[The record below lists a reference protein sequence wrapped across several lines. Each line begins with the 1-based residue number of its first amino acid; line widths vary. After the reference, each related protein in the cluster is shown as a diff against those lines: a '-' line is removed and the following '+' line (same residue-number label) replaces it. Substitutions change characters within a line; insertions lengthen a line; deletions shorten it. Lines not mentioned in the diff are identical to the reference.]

1 MKKFAKF
8 LVLAMVLVLSFSAIL
23 LAACDPDDPEEEF
36 VLPELENV
44 QKTEIDDE
52 AMLAEMSALI
62 DLGMQFNSSY
72 IDTELY
78 YPRDRALA
86 EKILRGVIKTAE
98 SAGITQQ
105 QLSTIVGHAENI
117 MGDIL
122 RIMRDGAEYLS
133 TEGTIRAF
141 LTDQKLVSDGLAALQ
156 YFASTLKAEHIFNLI
171 ADGFG
176 EVFGIFEETGDGT
189 VYVFGAE
196 YTYEELAAE
205 GVDMSVFA
213 DSEAEYEWDFLMKWF
228 EFALGEGDRNKESA
242 YALNVILHSMLSVD
256 IDAEELCESM
266 GFWCDFVVEAI
277 DNGDIMD
284 VIMNNSNFTVRRLV
298 PHINNVA
305 KIIGKALD
313 SVEHPEE
320 FYAAFTK
327 LFAQTN
333 GMEQAFIQ
341 HVVNVDQL
349 VETYPD
355 LIALVREIVRF
366 LEDLDTAVAGE
377 ILIDAQDLIAVI
389 NDGSLDPQTQTARIG
404 SGIARL
410 AGYLVPYI
418 ENLSQEQ
425 LDNIAALLGE
435 MGMDYV
441 SENLSALIAWAAAPD
456 SLNEQQAFETSNQVA
471 NDLVKMVDG
480 FDVRIRLHN
489 IIIDDIASQLNDV
502 VTRPYILVVPVG
514 CDLGAYV
521 EEYLYGYVDGYYWGI
536 DSIQASADTSKEGY
550 FDLNVNV
557 GVEWLNGEGRSQSNF
572 SFVFKGYALGS
583 GNAQNFKLYDEQ
595 LKQITVERGATA
607 SEVMSQIEEYYSS
620 HYDFFNEEDCML
632 VRASCSVQSIT
643 GLSTRTL
650 GVHFATMH
658 VDAGVFGVIDMPFA
672 YYVEADDPADNVISG
687 VNFSV
692 KEYQVQGEPLSFS
705 ASPNFGNSY
714 VQIDGEYVEART
726 EISGYNSNRTGMQSV
741 TLSYESGG
749 RVWSETFDVYV
760 LSRADLG
767 KLIKLEVDVESRIG
781 IGALEDDALRG
792 YALFAVDYYATS
804 GWWNYVGFGE
814 LKATLRDAGYELFTE
829 GFDPDSAGE
838 MRFDVV
844 LEENGRELMR
854 QTMVT
859 TVYDVRIGQVEIKED
874 AVTLDRL
881 FSIIGGDFS
890 LGSDLYPDAD
900 ISGTIDNDYS
910 DVFNLMRN
918 IASGEV
924 SINGTHYTFGPNNN
938 DYYSWYDHTQIH
950 FGLDE
955 PITVTDISELPQ
967 SVIAQYGED
976 HLLGAIE
983 RGNVYIADIKY
994 TVLIYGVRAYEGEIE
1009 VFIVG

>member
-141 LTDQKLVSDGLAALQ
+141 LTDQKLVSDGLAAVQ

-242 YALNVILHSMLSVD
+242 YALNVILHSMLSVN

-333 GMEQAFIQ
+333 DMEQAFIQ
-341 HVVNVDQL
+341 YVVNVDL
-349 VETYPD
+349 LAETYPD

-471 NDLVKMVDG
+471 NDCVKMVDG
-480 FDVRIRLHN
+480 IDVRLSLHD
-489 IIIDDIASQLNDV
+489 IIIDDIASQLNDGISSD
-502 VTRPYILVVPVG
+502 ILVVPVG

-521 EEYLYGYVDGYYWGI
+521 EQYLYGYVAYGWGI

-557 GVEWLNGEGRSQSNF
+557 GVEWLNGDGHSQSNF

-687 VNFSV
+687 VDFSV
-692 KEYQVQGEPLSFS
+692 NEYQVQGEPLSFS
-705 ASPNFGNSY
+705 ASPNFGNWGT
-714 VQIDGEYVEART
+714 DGSVDEEYVEART

-767 KLIKLEVDVESRIG
+767 KLIKLQVDVESSIG

-792 YALFAVDYYATS
+792 YARFAEDYAAS
-804 GWWNYVGFGE
+804 NSWDYVGFGE
-814 LKATLRDAGYELFTE
+814 LKATLRAAGYELFTE
-829 GFDPDSAGE
+829 GFAPDSVGE

-859 TVYDVRIGQVEIKED
+859 TVYDIRVGQVEIKED
-874 AVTLDRL
+874 LAVDIYTFYD
-881 FSIIGGDFS
+881 IINMGW
-890 LGSDLYPDAD
+890 GSDLYPDMNFG
-900 ISGTIDNDYS
+900 GTIYGYTS
-910 DVFNLMRN
+910 AFTLICN
-918 IASGEV
+918 IASAEV
-924 SINGTHYTFGPNNN
+924 SINGTNYTFGPNNN
-938 DYYSWYDHTQIH
+938 DYYSWYYETQID
-950 FGLDE
+950 FGLDM
-955 PITVTDISELPQ
+955 PISVTDISELPQ

-976 HLLGAIE
+976 YLLGAIE
-983 RGNVYIADIKY
+983 SGNVYIADIKY
-994 TVLIYGVRAYEGEIE
+994 TMVIYGVRAYEGEIE

>member
-23 LAACDPDDPEEEF
+23 LAACDPDDPEEEEF

-62 DLGMQFNSSY
+62 DLGMQFDVSY
-72 IDTELY
+72 VDTELY

-122 RIMRDGAEYLS
+122 RIMRDGAGYLS
-133 TEGTIRAF
+133 FEGTIRAF

-213 DSEAEYEWDFLMKWF
+213 DSEAEYAWDFLMKWF

-341 HVVNVDQL
+341 YVVNVDQL

-366 LEDLDTAVAGE
+366 MEDLDTAVAGE

-471 NDLVKMVDG
+471 NDLVKMMDG
-480 FDVRIRLHN
+480 IDVRISLHD
-489 IIIDDIASQLNDV
+489 IIIDDIASQLNDGISSD
-502 VTRPYILVVPVG
+502 ILVVPVG

-521 EEYLYGYVDGYYWGI
+521 EEYLYGYVGD
-536 DSIQASADTSKEGY
+536 IQASADTSKEGY

-557 GVEWLNGEGRSQSNF
+557 GVEWLNGDGHSQSNF

-607 SEVMSQIEEYYSS
+607 SEVMSQINMSYLE
-620 HYDFFNEEDCML
+620 FFNEEDCML
-632 VRASCSVQSIT
+632 VSAGSCSVQSIT

-687 VNFSV
+687 VDFSV
-692 KEYQVQGEPLSFS
+692 NEYQVQGEPLSFS
-705 ASPNFGNSY
+705 ASPNFGNWGT
-714 VQIDGEYVEART
+714 DGSIYEEYVEART
-726 EISGYNSNRTGMQSV
+726 KISGYNSNRTGIQSV

-767 KLIKLEVDVESRIG
+767 KLIKLQVDVESSIG
-781 IGALEDDALRG
+781 IGALEDGALRG
-792 YALFAVDYYATS
+792 YARFAEDYAAS
-804 GWWNYVGFGE
+804 NSWDYVGFGE
-814 LKATLRDAGYELFTE
+814 LKATLRAAGYELFTE
-829 GFDPDSAGE
+829 GFAPDSVGE

-859 TVYDVRIGQVEIKED
+859 MVYDIRVGQVEIKED
-874 AVTLDRL
+874 LAVDIYTFYD
-881 FSIIGGDFS
+881 IINMGW
-890 LGSDLYPDAD
+890 GSDLYPDAD
-900 ISGTIDNDYS
+900 LGGTIDYYS
-910 DVFNLMRN
+910 GAIDLIRN

-924 SINGTHYTFGPNNN
+924 SINGTNYTFGPNNN
-938 DYYSWYDHTQIH
+938 DYYSWYYYTQIH
-950 FGLDE
+950 FGLDM
-955 PITVTDISELPQ
+955 PISVTDISELPQ
-967 SVIAQYGED
+967 SVIEQYGED
-976 HLLGAIE
+976 YLLGAIE
-983 RGNVYIADIKY
+983 SGNVYIADIKY
-994 TVLIYGVRAYEGEIE
+994 TVSIYGARAYEGEIE

>member
-23 LAACDPDDPEEEF
+23 LAACDPDDQEEEEF

-62 DLGMQFNSSY
+62 DLGMQFEGSY

-133 TEGTIRAF
+133 TAGTIRAF
-141 LTDQKLVSDGLAALQ
+141 LTDQKLVSDGLAAVQ

-305 KIIGKALD
+305 KMIGKALD

-341 HVVNVDQL
+341 YVVNVDQL

-366 LEDLDTAVAGE
+366 MEDLDTAVAGE

-480 FDVRIRLHN
+480 FGVRINIHN
-489 IIIDDIASQLNDV
+489 IIIDDIASQLNDGISS
-502 VTRPYILVVPVG
+502 YILVVPVG

-521 EEYLYGYVDGYYWGI
+521 EQYLYGYVDYGWGI

-557 GVEWLNGEGRSQSNF
+557 GVEWLNGDGRSQSNF

-583 GNAQNFKLYDEQ
+583 GNAQNFKLYDEY
-595 LKQITVERGATA
+595 LRQITVERGATA
-607 SEVMSQIEEYYSS
+607 SEVMSQIGSS
-620 HYDFFNEEDCML
+620 YLEFFNEEDCML
-632 VRASCSVQSIT
+632 VSAGSRSVQSIT

-692 KEYQVQGEPLSFS
+692 NEYQVQGEPLSFS
-705 ASPNFGNSY
+705 AYPNFGNSY
-714 VQIDGEYVEART
+714 GQIDEEYVEART
-726 EISGYNSNRTGMQSV
+726 EISGYNSNRAGMQSV

-767 KLIKLEVDVESRIG
+767 KLIKLQVYVESSIG

-792 YALFAVDYYATS
+792 YANFAGDYATS
-804 GWWNYVGFGE
+804 GWSSSVGFGE
-814 LKATLRDAGYELFTE
+814 LKATLRAAGYELFTE
-829 GFDPDSAGE
+829 GFAPDSVGE

-859 TVYDVRIGQVEIKED
+859 TVYDVRVGQVEIKED

-881 FSIIGGDFS
+881 LSIIGGSFS
-890 LGSDLYPDAD
+890 LGSDLYPDAYLG
-900 ISGTIDNDYS
+900 GTIDHYS
-910 DVFNLMRN
+910 SVFDLMRY

-924 SINGTHYTFGPNNN
+924 SINGTNYTFGPNNN
-938 DYYSWYDHTQIH
+938 DYYSWYYYTQIH
-950 FGLDE
+950 FGLDMR
-955 PITVTDISELPQ
+955 ISVTDISELPQ
-967 SVIAQYGED
+967 SVIAQYGKD
-976 HLLGAIE
+976 YLLGAIE

-994 TVLIYGVRAYEGEIE
+994 TVSIYGARAYEGEIE

>member
-8 LVLAMVLVLSFSAIL
+8 LVLAVVLVLSFSAIL
-23 LAACDPDDPEEEF
+23 LAACDPDDPEEEEF

-62 DLGMQFNSSY
+62 DLGMQFNGSY

-133 TEGTIRAF
+133 FEGTIRAF

-176 EVFGIFEETGDGT
+176 EILGIFEETGDGT
-189 VYVFGAE
+189 IYVFGAE

-213 DSEAEYEWDFLMKWF
+213 DSEAEYEWGFLMKWF

-341 HVVNVDQL
+341 YIVNVDRL
-349 VETYPD
+349 AETYPD

-389 NDGSLDPQTQTARIG
+389 NDRSLDPQTQTARIG

-456 SLNEQQAFETSNQVA
+456 SLNEQQAFETSNQVK
-471 NDLVKMVDG
+471 NDLVKMMDG
-480 FDVRIRLHN
+480 IDVRISLHD
-489 IIIDDIASQLNDV
+489 IIIDDIASQLNDGISSD
-502 VTRPYILVVPVG
+502 ILVVPVG

-521 EEYLYGYVDGYYWGI
+521 EEYLYGYVDG
-536 DSIQASADTSKEGY
+536 IQASADTSKEGY

-557 GVEWLNGEGRSQSNF
+557 GVEWLNGDGHSQSNF

-583 GNAQNFKLYDEQ
+583 GNAQNFKLYNEY
-595 LKQITVERGATA
+595 LRQITVERGATA
-607 SEVMSQIEEYYSS
+607 SEVMSQINMSYLE
-620 HYDFFNEEDCML
+620 FFNEEDCML
-632 VRASCSVQSIT
+632 VSQSCSVQSIT

-687 VNFSV
+687 VDFFVN
-692 KEYQVQGEPLSFS
+692 EYQVQGEPLSFS
-705 ASPNFGNSY
+705 ASPNFGNSFG
-714 VQIDGEYVEART
+714 QIDGEYVEART
-726 EISGYNSNRTGMQSV
+726 EISGYDSNRTGMQSV

-767 KLIKLEVDVESRIG
+767 KLIKLQVYVESSIG

-792 YALFAVDYYATS
+792 YANFAGDYATS
-804 GWWNYVGFGE
+804 GWSSSVGFGE
-814 LKATLRDAGYELFTE
+814 LKATLRAAGYELFTE
-829 GFDPDSAGE
+829 GFDPDSVGE

-859 TVYDVRIGQVEIKED
+859 TVYDVRVGQVEINED
-874 AVTLDRL
+874 AVTWDLL
-881 FSIIGGDFS
+881 GSIILSGS
-890 LGSDLYPDAD
+890 LGSDLYPDAYLG
-900 ISGTIDNDYS
+900 SVIDGYTNAFD
-910 DVFNLMRN
+910 LMRN
-918 IASGEV
+918 IASAEV
-924 SINGTHYTFGPNNN
+924 SINGTNYTFGPNNN
-938 DYYSWYDHTQIH
+938 DFYSWYYETQID
-950 FGLDE
+950 FGLDM
-955 PITVTDISELPQ
+955 PISVTDISELPQ

-994 TVLIYGVRAYEGEIE
+994 TVSIYGVRAYEGEIE

>member
-23 LAACDPDDPEEEF
+23 LAACDPDDPEEEEF

-141 LTDQKLVSDGLAALQ
+141 LTDQKLVSDGLAAVQ

-341 HVVNVDQL
+341 YVVNVDQL
-349 VETYPD
+349 VESYPD

-366 LEDLDTAVAGE
+366 LEDLDTTVAGE

-435 MGMDYV
+435 IGMDYV

-480 FDVRIRLHN
+480 FGVRINIHN
-489 IIIDDIASQLNDV
+489 IIIDDIASQLNDGISS
-502 VTRPYILVVPVG
+502 YILVVPVG

-521 EEYLYGYVDGYYWGI
+521 EQYLYGYVDYGWGI

-557 GVEWLNGEGRSQSNF
+557 GVEWLNGDGHSQSNF

-607 SEVMSQIEEYYSS
+607 SEVMSQINMSYLE
-620 HYDFFNEEDCML
+620 FFNEEDCML
-632 VRASCSVQSIT
+632 VSAGSCSVQSIT

-687 VNFSV
+687 VDFSV
-692 KEYQVQGEPLSFS
+692 NEYQVQGEPLSFS
-705 ASPNFGNSY
+705 ASPNFGNWGT
-714 VQIDGEYVEART
+714 DGSVDEEYVEART

-767 KLIKLEVDVESRIG
+767 KLIKLEVDVESSIG

-792 YALFAVDYYATS
+792 YARFAEDYAAS
-804 GWWNYVGFGE
+804 NSWDYVGFGE
-814 LKATLRDAGYELFTE
+814 LKATLRAAGYELFTE
-829 GFDPDSAGE
+829 GFAPDSFGE

-874 AVTLDRL
+874 LAVDIYT
-881 FSIIGGDFS
+881 FYNIIYMGW
-890 LGSDLYPDAD
+890 GSDLYPDMNFG
-900 ISGTIDNDYS
+900 GTIDGYS
-910 DVFNLMRN
+910 YEFDLIRN
-918 IASGEV
+918 IASAEV
-924 SINGTHYTFGPNNN
+924 SINGTNYTFGPDN
-938 DYYSWYDHTQIH
+938 DYYSWYYETQIH

-976 HLLGAIE
+976 YLLSAIE
-983 RGNVYIADIKY
+983 NDNVYIADIKY

>member
-23 LAACDPDDPEEEF
+23 LAACDPDDPEEEEF

-62 DLGMQFNSSY
+62 DLGMQFDVSY
-72 IDTELY
+72 VDTELY

-105 QLSTIVGHAENI
+105 ELSTIVGHAENI

-133 TEGTIRAF
+133 TAGTIRAF

-213 DSEAEYEWDFLMKWF
+213 DSEAEYELDFLMKWF

-341 HVVNVDQL
+341 YVVNVDQL

-480 FDVRIRLHN
+480 FGVRIHIHD

-521 EEYLYGYVDGYYWGI
+521 EEYLYGYVDDYYYWGI

-557 GVEWLNGEGRSQSNF
+557 GVEWLNGDGHSQSNF

-583 GNAQNFKLYDEQ
+583 GNAQNFELYDEQ

-692 KEYQVQGEPLSFS
+692 NEYQVQGEPLSFS
-705 ASPNFGNSY
+705 ASPRFGNSFG
-714 VQIDGEYVEART
+714 QIDDGYVEART

-741 TLSYESGG
+741 TLSYENGG

-767 KLIKLEVDVESRIG
+767 KLIKLQVDVESRIG

-814 LKATLRDAGYELFTE
+814 LKATLRAAGYELFTE
-829 GFDPDSAGE
+829 GFAPDSVGE

-859 TVYDVRIGQVEIKED
+859 TVYDVRIGQVEINED
-874 AVTLDRL
+874 AVTWDLL
-881 FSIIGGDFS
+881 GSIILNGSF
-890 LGSDLYPDAD
+890 GSDLYPDAYVG
-900 ISGTIDNDYS
+900 SVIDGYS
-910 DVFNLMRN
+910 NAFFMFRN
-918 IASGEV
+918 IVSAEV
-924 SINGTHYTFGPNNN
+924 SINGTHYTFGSDN
-938 DYYSWYDHTQIH
+938 YYSWYDYTQIH

-976 HLLGAIE
+976 YLLGEIE
-983 RGNVYIADIKY
+983 SGNVYRADIKY
-994 TVLIYGVRAYEGEIE
+994 TMVIYGVRAYEGEIE

>member
-23 LAACDPDDPEEEF
+23 LAACDPEDPEEEEF

-62 DLGMQFNSSY
+62 DLGMQFDGSY
-72 IDTELY
+72 VDTELY

-141 LTDQKLVSDGLAALQ
+141 LTDQKLVSDGLAAVQ

-196 YTYEELAAE
+196 HTYEELAAE

-341 HVVNVDQL
+341 YIVNVDQL
-349 VETYPD
+349 VESYPD

-366 LEDLDTAVAGE
+366 LEDLDTSVAGE

-389 NDGSLDPQTQTARIG
+389 NDRSLDPQTQTARIG

-435 MGMDYV
+435 IGMDYV

-471 NDLVKMVDG
+471 NDCVKMVDG
-480 FDVRIRLHN
+480 IDVRLSLHD
-489 IIIDDIASQLNDV
+489 IIIDDIASQLNDGISSD
-502 VTRPYILVVPVG
+502 ILVVPVG

-521 EEYLYGYVDGYYWGI
+521 EQSLHGYVAGYYWGI

-557 GVEWLNGEGRSQSNF
+557 GVEWLDGRSQSNF
-572 SFVFKGYALGS
+572 SFVFKGYALDS

-595 LKQITVERGATA
+595 LEQITVERGATA
-607 SEVMSQIEEYYSS
+607 SEVMSQIGSS
-620 HYDFFNEEDCML
+620 YLEFFNEEDCML
-632 VRASCSVQSIT
+632 VRARSCSVQSIT

-650 GVHFATMH
+650 GVHFATMQ

-687 VNFSV
+687 VDFSV
-692 KEYQVQGEPLSFS
+692 NEYQVQGEPLSFS
-705 ASPNFGNSY
+705 ASPNFGNWGT
-714 VQIDGEYVEART
+714 DGSVYEEYVEART
-726 EISGYNSNRTGMQSV
+726 KISGYNSNRTGIQSV

-767 KLIKLEVDVESRIG
+767 KLIKLQVDVESSIG
-781 IGALEDDALRG
+781 IGALEDGALRG
-792 YALFAVDYYATS
+792 YARFAEDYAAS
-804 GWWNYVGFGE
+804 NSWDYVGFGE
-814 LKATLRDAGYELFTE
+814 LKATLRAAGYELFTE
-829 GFDPDSAGE
+829 GFAPDSVGE

-859 TVYDVRIGQVEIKED
+859 TVYDIRVGQVEIKED
-874 AVTLDRL
+874 LAVDIYTFYD
-881 FSIIGGDFS
+881 IINMGW
-890 LGSDLYPDAD
+890 GSDLYPDMNFG
-900 ISGTIDNDYS
+900 GTIYGYTS
-910 DVFNLMRN
+910 AFTLICN
-918 IASGEV
+918 IASAEV
-924 SINGTHYTFGPNNN
+924 SINGTNYTFGPNNN

-967 SVIAQYGED
+967 SVIEQYGED
-976 HLLGAIE
+976 YLLGAIE
-983 RGNVYIADIKY
+983 SGNVYIADIKY
-994 TVLIYGVRAYEGEIE
+994 TVSIYGARAYEGEIE

>member
-23 LAACDPDDPEEEF
+23 LAACDPDDPEEEEF

-141 LTDQKLVSDGLAALQ
+141 LTDQKLVSDGLAAVQ

-341 HVVNVDQL
+341 YVVNVDQL
-349 VETYPD
+349 VESYPD

-366 LEDLDTAVAGE
+366 LEDLDTSVAGE

-389 NDGSLDPQTQTARIG
+389 NDRSLDPQTQTARIG
-404 SGIARL
+404 SGVARL

-435 MGMDYV
+435 IGMDYV

-471 NDLVKMVDG
+471 NDCVKMVDG
-480 FDVRIRLHN
+480 IDMRISLHD
-489 IIIDDIASQLNDV
+489 IIIDDIASQLNDGISSD
-502 VTRPYILVVPVG
+502 ILVVPVG

-521 EEYLYGYVDGYYWGI
+521 EQSLHGYVAG
-536 DSIQASADTSKEGY
+536 IQASADTSKEGY

-557 GVEWLNGEGRSQSNF
+557 GVEWLDGRSQSNF

-595 LKQITVERGATA
+595 LEQITVERGATA
-607 SEVMSQIEEYYSS
+607 SEVMSQIGSS
-620 HYDFFNEEDCML
+620 YLEFFNEEDCML
-632 VRASCSVQSIT
+632 VRARSCSVQSIT

-650 GVHFATMH
+650 GVHFATMQ

-687 VNFSV
+687 VDFSV
-692 KEYQVQGEPLSFS
+692 NEYQVQGEPLSFS

-726 EISGYNSNRTGMQSV
+726 EISGYDSNRTGMQSV

-767 KLIKLEVDVESRIG
+767 KLIKLQVDVESRIG

-792 YALFAVDYYATS
+792 YARFAEDYAAS
-804 GWWNYVGFGE
+804 NSWDYVGFGE
-814 LKATLRDAGYELFTE
+814 LKATLRAEGYELFTE
-829 GFDPDSAGE
+829 GFAPDSVGE

-859 TVYDVRIGQVEIKED
+859 TVYDVRVGQVEINED
-874 AVTLDRL
+874 AVTWDLL
-881 FSIIGGDFS
+881 GSIILNGS
-890 LGSDLYPDAD
+890 LGSALYPDAYFG
-900 ISGTIDNDYS
+900 SVIDGYS
-910 DVFNLMRN
+910 YEFDLMRY
-918 IASGEV
+918 IVSGEV
-924 SINGTHYTFGPNNN
+924 SINGTNYTFGPDN
-938 DYYSWYDHTQIH
+938 DYYSWYDYTQIH

-976 HLLGAIE
+976 YLLGEIE
-983 RGNVYIADIKY
+983 RGNVYRADIKY
-994 TVLIYGVRAYEGEIE
+994 TMVIYGVRAYEGEIE

>member
-23 LAACDPDDPEEEF
+23 LAACDPDDPEEEEF

-141 LTDQKLVSDGLAALQ
+141 LTDQKLVSDGLAAVQ

-341 HVVNVDQL
+341 YVVNVDQL

-389 NDGSLDPQTQTARIG
+389 NDRSLDPQTQTARIG

-471 NDLVKMVDG
+471 NDLGKMMDG
-480 FDVRIRLHN
+480 IDVRIRLHN
-489 IIIDDIASQLNDV
+489 IIIDDIASQLNDGISS
-502 VTRPYILVVPVG
+502 YILVVPVG

-521 EEYLYGYVDGYYWGI
+521 EQYLYGYVADYYWGI

-557 GVEWLNGEGRSQSNF
+557 GVRWLNGDGHSQSNF

-595 LKQITVERGATA
+595 LEQITVEWGATEA
-607 SEVMSQIEEYYSS
+607 EVMSQIGSS
-620 HYDFFNEEDCML
+620 YLEFFNEEDAML
-632 VRASCSVQSIT
+632 VSAQSCSVQSIT

-687 VNFSV
+687 VDFSV
-692 KEYQVQGEPLSFS
+692 NEYQVQGEPLSFS
-705 ASPNFGNSY
+705 ASPNFGNWGT
-714 VQIDGEYVEART
+714 DGSVYEEYVEART
-726 EISGYNSNRTGMQSV
+726 EISGYDSNRTGMQSV

-767 KLIKLEVDVESRIG
+767 KLIKLQVDVESSIG

-792 YALFAVDYYATS
+792 YARFAEDYAAS
-804 GWWNYVGFGE
+804 NSWDYVGFGE
-814 LKATLRDAGYELFTE
+814 LKATLRAAGYELFTE
-829 GFDPDSAGE
+829 GFAPDSVGE

-859 TVYDVRIGQVEIKED
+859 TVYDIRVGQVEIKED
-874 AVTLDRL
+874 LAVDIYT
-881 FSIIGGDFS
+881 FYNIINMGW
-890 LGSDLYPDAD
+890 GSDLYPDAD
-900 ISGTIDNDYS
+900 LGGTIDYYS
-910 DVFNLMRN
+910 GAIDLICN
-918 IASGEV
+918 IASAEV
-924 SINGTHYTFGPNNN
+924 SINGTNYTFGPNNN
-938 DYYSWYDHTQIH
+938 DYYSWYYETQID
-950 FGLDE
+950 FGLDM
-955 PITVTDISELPQ
+955 PISVTDISELPQ
-967 SVIAQYGED
+967 SVIEQYGED
-976 HLLGAIE
+976 YLLGAIE
-983 RGNVYIADIKY
+983 SGNVYIADIKY
-994 TVLIYGVRAYEGEIE
+994 TVSIYGARAYEGEIE

>member
-141 LTDQKLVSDGLAALQ
+141 LTDQKLVSDGLAAVQ

-242 YALNVILHSMLSVD
+242 YALNVILHSMLSVN

-341 HVVNVDQL
+341 HVVNVDLL

-480 FDVRIRLHN
+480 FGVRIDIHD
-489 IIIDDIASQLNDV
+489 IIIDDIAPQLNDGISSD
-502 VTRPYILVVPVG
+502 ILVVPVG

-521 EEYLYGYVDGYYWGI
+521 EQYLYGFVAYGWGI

-557 GVEWLNGEGRSQSNF
+557 GVEWLNGDGHSQSNF

-687 VNFSV
+687 VDFSV
-692 KEYQVQGEPLSFS
+692 NEYQVQGEPLSFS
-705 ASPNFGNSY
+705 ASPNFGNWGT
-714 VQIDGEYVEART
+714 DGSVDEEYVEART

-767 KLIKLEVDVESRIG
+767 KLIKLQVDVESSIG

-792 YALFAVDYYATS
+792 YARFAEDYAAS
-804 GWWNYVGFGE
+804 NSWDYVGFGE
-814 LKATLRDAGYELFTE
+814 LKATLRAAGYELFTE
-829 GFDPDSAGE
+829 GFAPDSVGE

-859 TVYDVRIGQVEIKED
+859 TVYDIRVGQVEIKED
-874 AVTLDRL
+874 LAVDIYTFYD
-881 FSIIGGDFS
+881 IINMGW
-890 LGSDLYPDAD
+890 GSDLYPDMNFG
-900 ISGTIDNDYS
+900 GTIYGYTS
-910 DVFNLMRN
+910 AFTLICN
-918 IASGEV
+918 IASAEV
-924 SINGTHYTFGPNNN
+924 SINGTNYTFGPNNN
-938 DYYSWYDHTQIH
+938 DYYSWYYETQID
-950 FGLDE
+950 FGLDM
-955 PITVTDISELPQ
+955 PISVTDISELPQ

-976 HLLGAIE
+976 YLLGAIE
-983 RGNVYIADIKY
+983 SGNVYIADIKY
-994 TVLIYGVRAYEGEIE
+994 TMVIYGVRAYEGEIE

>member
-23 LAACDPDDPEEEF
+23 LAACDPDDPEEEEF

-141 LTDQKLVSDGLAALQ
+141 LTDQKLVSDGLAAVQ

-341 HVVNVDQL
+341 YVVNVDQL

-480 FDVRIRLHN
+480 FGVRINIHN
-489 IIIDDIASQLNDV
+489 IIIDDIASQLNDGISS
-502 VTRPYILVVPVG
+502 YILVVPVG

-521 EEYLYGYVDGYYWGI
+521 EEYLYGYVADYYWGI

-557 GVEWLNGEGRSQSNF
+557 GVEWLNGDGHSQSNF

-583 GNAQNFKLYDEQ
+583 GNAQNFELYDEQ

-607 SEVMSQIEEYYSS
+607 SEVMSQIGSS
-620 HYDFFNEEDCML
+620 YLEFFNEEDAML
-632 VRASCSVQSIT
+632 VSAESCSVQSIT

-687 VNFSV
+687 VDFSV
-692 KEYQVQGEPLSFS
+692 NEYQVQGEPLSFS
-705 ASPNFGNSY
+705 ASPNFGNWGT
-714 VQIDGEYVEART
+714 DGSVYEEYVEART
-726 EISGYNSNRTGMQSV
+726 KISGYNSNRTGMQSV

-767 KLIKLEVDVESRIG
+767 KLIKLQVDVESRIG

-792 YALFAVDYYATS
+792 YARFAEDYAAS
-804 GWWNYVGFGE
+804 NSWDYVGFGE
-814 LKATLRDAGYELFTE
+814 LKATLRAAGYELFTE
-829 GFDPDSAGE
+829 GFAPDSVGE

-859 TVYDVRIGQVEIKED
+859 TVYDIRVGQVEIKED
-874 AVTLDRL
+874 LAVDIYT
-881 FSIIGGDFS
+881 FYNIIYMGW
-890 LGSDLYPDAD
+890 GSDLYPDMNFG
-900 ISGTIDNDYS
+900 GTIDGYS
-910 DVFNLMRN
+910 SAFDLIRN
-918 IASGEV
+918 IASAEV
-924 SINGTHYTFGPNNN
+924 SINGTNYTFGPDN
-938 DYYSWYDHTQIH
+938 DYYSWYYETQIH

-976 HLLGAIE
+976 YLLSAIE
-983 RGNVYIADIKY
+983 NDNVYIADIKY

>member
-117 MGDIL
+117 MSDIL

-141 LTDQKLVSDGLAALQ
+141 LTDQKLVSDGLAAVQ

-341 HVVNVDQL
+341 YVVNVDQL
-349 VETYPD
+349 VESYPD

-471 NDLVKMVDG
+471 NDLVKMMDG
-480 FDVRIRLHN
+480 FDVRLSLHN
-489 IIIDDIASQLNDV
+489 IIIDDIASQLNDGISS
-502 VTRPYILVVPVG
+502 YILVVPVG

-521 EEYLYGYVDGYYWGI
+521 EEYLYGYVGD
-536 DSIQASADTSKEGY
+536 IQASADTSKEGY

-557 GVEWLNGEGRSQSNF
+557 GVEWLNGDGHSQSNF

-607 SEVMSQIEEYYSS
+607 AEVMSQIDTSYLE
-620 HYDFFNEEDCML
+620 FFNEEDAML
-632 VRASCSVQSIT
+632 VSAPSCSVQSIT

-687 VNFSV
+687 VDFSV
-692 KEYQVQGEPLSFS
+692 NEYQVQGEPLSFS
-705 ASPNFGNSY
+705 ASPNFGNWGT
-714 VQIDGEYVEART
+714 DGSVDEEYVEART

-792 YALFAVDYYATS
+792 YARFAEDYAASNSWDYVD
-804 GWWNYVGFGE
+804 FGE
-814 LKATLRDAGYELFTE
+814 LKATLRAEGYELFTE
-829 GFDPDSAGE
+829 GFAPDSVGE

-881 FSIIGGDFS
+881 LSIIGGGFS

-924 SINGTHYTFGPNNN
+924 SINGTNYTFGPDN
-938 DYYSWYDHTQIH
+938 DYYSWYDYTQIH

-976 HLLGAIE
+976 YLLGEIE
-983 RGNVYIADIKY
+983 RGNVYRADIKY
-994 TVLIYGVRAYEGEIE
+994 TMVIYGVRAYEGEIE

>member
-23 LAACDPDDPEEEF
+23 LAACDPDDPEEEEF

-141 LTDQKLVSDGLAALQ
+141 LTDQKLVSDGLAAVQ

-176 EVFGIFEETGDGT
+176 VVFGIFEETGDGT

-341 HVVNVDQL
+341 YVVNVDQL

-480 FDVRIRLHN
+480 FGVRINIHN
-489 IIIDDIASQLNDV
+489 IIIDDIASQLNDGISS
-502 VTRPYILVVPVG
+502 YILVVPVG

-521 EEYLYGYVDGYYWGI
+521 EEYLYGYVADYYWGI

-557 GVEWLNGEGRSQSNF
+557 GVEWLNGDGHSQSNF

-583 GNAQNFKLYDEQ
+583 GNAQNFELYDEQ

-607 SEVMSQIEEYYSS
+607 SEVMSQIGSS
-620 HYDFFNEEDCML
+620 YLEFFNEEDAML
-632 VRASCSVQSIT
+632 VSAESCSVQSIT

-687 VNFSV
+687 VDFSV
-692 KEYQVQGEPLSFS
+692 NEYQVQGEPLSFS
-705 ASPNFGNSY
+705 ASPNFGNWGT
-714 VQIDGEYVEART
+714 DGSVYEEYVEART
-726 EISGYNSNRTGMQSV
+726 KISGYNSNRTGMQSV

-767 KLIKLEVDVESRIG
+767 KLIKLQVDVESRIG

-792 YALFAVDYYATS
+792 YARFAEDYAAS
-804 GWWNYVGFGE
+804 NSWDYVGFGE
-814 LKATLRDAGYELFTE
+814 LKATLRAAGYELFTE
-829 GFDPDSAGE
+829 GFAPDSVGE

-859 TVYDVRIGQVEIKED
+859 TVYDIRVGQVEIKED
-874 AVTLDRL
+874 LAVDIYT
-881 FSIIGGDFS
+881 FYNIIYMGW
-890 LGSDLYPDAD
+890 GSDLYPDMNFG
-900 ISGTIDNDYS
+900 GTIDGYS
-910 DVFNLMRN
+910 SAFDLIRN
-918 IASGEV
+918 IASAEV
-924 SINGTHYTFGPNNN
+924 SINGTNYTFGPDN
-938 DYYSWYDHTQIH
+938 DYYSWYYETQIH

-976 HLLGAIE
+976 YLLSAIE
-983 RGNVYIADIKY
+983 NDNVYIADIKY

>member
-23 LAACDPDDPEEEF
+23 LAACDPDDPEEEEF

-141 LTDQKLVSDGLAALQ
+141 LTDQKLVSDGLAAVQ

-341 HVVNVDQL
+341 YVVNVDQL

-389 NDGSLDPQTQTARIG
+389 NDRSLDPQTQTARIG

-471 NDLVKMVDG
+471 NDLGKMMDG
-480 FDVRIRLHN
+480 IDVRIRLHN
-489 IIIDDIASQLNDV
+489 IIIDDIASQLNDGISS
-502 VTRPYILVVPVG
+502 YILVVPVG

-521 EEYLYGYVDGYYWGI
+521 EQYLYGYVADYYWGI

-557 GVEWLNGEGRSQSNF
+557 GVRWLNGDGHSQSNF

-595 LKQITVERGATA
+595 LEQITVEWGATEA
-607 SEVMSQIEEYYSS
+607 EVMSQIGSS
-620 HYDFFNEEDCML
+620 YLEFFNEEDAML
-632 VRASCSVQSIT
+632 VSAQSCSVQSIT

-687 VNFSV
+687 VDFSV
-692 KEYQVQGEPLSFS
+692 NEYQVQGEPLSFS
-705 ASPNFGNSY
+705 ASPNFGNWGT
-714 VQIDGEYVEART
+714 DGSVYEEYVEART
-726 EISGYNSNRTGMQSV
+726 EISGYDSNRTGMQSV

-767 KLIKLEVDVESRIG
+767 KLIKLQVDVESSIG

-792 YALFAVDYYATS
+792 YARFAEDYAAS
-804 GWWNYVGFGE
+804 NSWDYVGFGE
-814 LKATLRDAGYELFTE
+814 LKATLRAAGYELFTE
-829 GFDPDSAGE
+829 GFAPDSVGE

-859 TVYDVRIGQVEIKED
+859 TVYDIRVGQVEIKED
-874 AVTLDRL
+874 LAVDIYT
-881 FSIIGGDFS
+881 FYNIINMGW
-890 LGSDLYPDAD
+890 GSDLYPDAD
-900 ISGTIDNDYS
+900 LGGTIDYYS
-910 DVFNLMRN
+910 GAIDLICN
-918 IASGEV
+918 IASAEV
-924 SINGTHYTFGPNNN
+924 SINGTNYTFGPNNN

-967 SVIAQYGED
+967 SVIEQYGED
-976 HLLGAIE
+976 YLLGAIE
-983 RGNVYIADIKY
+983 SGNVYIADIKY
-994 TVLIYGVRAYEGEIE
+994 TVSIYGARAYEGEIE

>member
-23 LAACDPDDPEEEF
+23 LAACDPDDQEEEEF

-62 DLGMQFNSSY
+62 DLGMQFDVSY

-133 TEGTIRAF
+133 TAGTIRAF
-141 LTDQKLVSDGLAALQ
+141 LTDQKLVSDGLAAVQ

-327 LFAQTN
+327 LFAQTS

-341 HVVNVDQL
+341 YVVNVDQL

-389 NDGSLDPQTQTARIG
+389 NDRSLDPQTQTARIG

-480 FDVRIRLHN
+480 FGVRINIHN
-489 IIIDDIASQLNDV
+489 IIIDDIASQLNDGISS
-502 VTRPYILVVPVG
+502 YILVVPVG

-521 EEYLYGYVDGYYWGI
+521 EQYLYGYVDYGWGI

-557 GVEWLNGEGRSQSNF
+557 GVEWLNGDGHSQSNF

-595 LKQITVERGATA
+595 LEQITVERGATA
-607 SEVMSQIEEYYSS
+607 SEVMSQIGSS
-620 HYDFFNEEDCML
+620 YLEFFNEEDAML
-632 VRASCSVQSIT
+632 VSARSCSVQSIT

-687 VNFSV
+687 VDFSV
-692 KEYQVQGEPLSFS
+692 NEYQVQGEPLSFS
-705 ASPNFGNSY
+705 AYPNFGNSY
-714 VQIDGEYVEART
+714 GQIDEEYVEAHT
-726 EISGYNSNRTGMQSV
+726 EISGYDSNRTGMQSV

-767 KLIKLEVDVESRIG
+767 KLIKLQVYVESSIG

-792 YALFAVDYYATS
+792 YARFAEDYAAS
-804 GWWNYVGFGE
+804 NSWDYVGFGE
-814 LKATLRDAGYELFTE
+814 LKATLRAAGYELFTE
-829 GFDPDSAGE
+829 GFDPDSVGE

-859 TVYDVRIGQVEIKED
+859 TVYEVRIGQVEIKED
-874 AVTLDRL
+874 LAVDIYTFYD
-881 FSIIGGDFS
+881 IINMGW
-890 LGSDLYPDAD
+890 GSGNPYPDMNFG
-900 ISGTIDNDYS
+900 GTIDHYPY
-910 DVFNLMRN
+910 VFDLMRN

-924 SINGTHYTFGPNNN
+924 SINGTDYTFGPNNN
-938 DYYSWYDHTQIH
+938 DFYSWYYETQID

-976 HLLGAIE
+976 HLLVAIE

-994 TVLIYGVRAYEGEIE
+994 TMVIYGVRAYEGEIE

>member
-8 LVLAMVLVLSFSAIL
+8 LVLAVVLVLSFSAIL
-23 LAACDPDDPEEEF
+23 LAACDPDDPEEEEF
-36 VLPELENV
+36 VLPELENL

-62 DLGMQFNSSY
+62 DLGMQFNGSY

-133 TEGTIRAF
+133 FEGTIRAF
-141 LTDQKLVSDGLAALQ
+141 LTDQKLVSDGLAAVQ

-176 EVFGIFEETGDGT
+176 EILGIFEETGDGT

-213 DSEAEYEWDFLMKWF
+213 DSEAEYAWDFLMKWF
-228 EFALGEGDRNKESA
+228 EFALGEGDRNKDSA

-341 HVVNVDQL
+341 YIVNVDRL
-349 VETYPD
+349 AETYPD

-366 LEDLDTAVAGE
+366 MEDLDTSVAGE

-435 MGMDYV
+435 IGMDYV

-687 VNFSV
+687 VDFSV
-692 KEYQVQGEPLSFS
+692 NEYQVQGEPLSFS
-705 ASPNFGNSY
+705 AYPNFGNSY
-714 VQIDGEYVEART
+714 GQIDEEYVEAHT
-726 EISGYNSNRTGMQSV
+726 EISGYDSNRTGMQSV

-792 YALFAVDYYATS
+792 YANFAGDYAAS
-804 GWWNYVGFGE
+804 GRRDYVGFGE

-829 GFDPDSAGE
+829 GFDPDSVGE

-859 TVYDVRIGQVEIKED
+859 TVYEVRIGQVEIKED
-874 AVTLDRL
+874 LAVDIYTFYD
-881 FSIIGGDFS
+881 IINMGW
-890 LGSDLYPDAD
+890 GSGNPYPDMNFG
-900 ISGTIDNDYS
+900 GTIDGYS
-910 DVFNLMRN
+910 SAFDLIRN
-918 IASGEV
+918 IASAEV
-924 SINGTHYTFGPNNN
+924 SINGTNYTFGSDN
-938 DYYSWYDHTQIH
+938 DYYSWYYETQIH

-976 HLLGAIE
+976 HLLGEIE
-983 RGNVYIADIKY
+983 SGNVYIADIKY
-994 TVLIYGVRAYEGEIE
+994 TVSIYGVRAYEGEIE

>member
-23 LAACDPDDPEEEF
+23 LAACDPDDPEEEEF

-62 DLGMQFNSSY
+62 DLGMQFEGSY

-133 TEGTIRAF
+133 FEGTIRAF
-141 LTDQKLVSDGLAALQ
+141 LTDQKLVSDGLAAVQ

-176 EVFGIFEETGDGT
+176 EILGIFEETGDGT

-213 DSEAEYEWDFLMKWF
+213 DSEAEYEWGFLMKWF

-341 HVVNVDQL
+341 YIVNVDRL
-349 VETYPD
+349 AETYPD

-366 LEDLDTAVAGE
+366 MEDLDTAVAGE

-456 SLNEQQAFETSNQVA
+456 SLNEQQAFETSNQVK
-471 NDLVKMVDG
+471 NDLVKMMDG
-480 FDVRIRLHN
+480 IDVRISLHY
-489 IIIDDIASQLNDV
+489 IIIDDIASQLNDGISSD
-502 VTRPYILVVPVG
+502 ILVVPVG

-557 GVEWLNGEGRSQSNF
+557 GVEWLSGDGHSQSNF

-583 GNAQNFKLYDEQ
+583 GNAQNFKLHNEY
-595 LKQITVERGATA
+595 LRQITVERGATA
-607 SEVMSQIEEYYSS
+607 SEVMSQINMSYLN
-620 HYDFFNEEDCML
+620 FFNEEDYML
-632 VRASCSVQSIT
+632 VWTRSCSVQSIT

-687 VNFSV
+687 VDFFVN
-692 KEYQVQGEPLSFS
+692 EYQVQGEPLSFS
-705 ASPNFGNSY
+705 ASPNFGNSFG
-714 VQIDGEYVEART
+714 QIDGEYVEART
-726 EISGYNSNRTGMQSV
+726 EISGYNSNRAGMQSV

-792 YALFAVDYYATS
+792 YARFAEDYAASNFWVY
-804 GWWNYVGFGE
+804 NVGFGE
-814 LKATLRDAGYELFTE
+814 LKATLRAAGYELFTE

-881 FSIIGGDFS
+881 LSIIGGGFS
-890 LGSDLYPDAD
+890 LGSDLYPDAYLG
-900 ISGTIDNDYS
+900 GTIDHYS
-910 DVFNLMRN
+910 SVFDLMRY

-924 SINGTHYTFGPNNN
+924 SINGTNYTFGPNNN
-938 DYYSWYDHTQIH
+938 DFYSWYYETQID
-950 FGLDE
+950 FGLDMR
-955 PITVTDISELPQ
+955 ISVTDISELPQ

-994 TVLIYGVRAYEGEIE
+994 TVSIYGVRAYEGENE

>member
-23 LAACDPDDPEEEF
+23 LAACDPDDPEEEEF

-141 LTDQKLVSDGLAALQ
+141 LTDQKLVSDGLAAVQ

-341 HVVNVDQL
+341 YVVNVDQL

-389 NDGSLDPQTQTARIG
+389 NDRSLDPQTQTARIG

-471 NDLVKMVDG
+471 NDLGKMMDG
-480 FDVRIRLHN
+480 IDVRIRLHN
-489 IIIDDIASQLNDV
+489 IIIDDIASQLNDGISS
-502 VTRPYILVVPVG
+502 YILVVPVG

-521 EEYLYGYVDGYYWGI
+521 EQYLYGYVADYYWGI

-557 GVEWLNGEGRSQSNF
+557 GVRWLNGDGHSQSNF

-595 LKQITVERGATA
+595 LEQITVEWGATEA
-607 SEVMSQIEEYYSS
+607 EVMSQIGSS
-620 HYDFFNEEDCML
+620 YLEFFNEEDAML
-632 VRASCSVQSIT
+632 VSAQSCSVQSIT

-687 VNFSV
+687 VDFSV
-692 KEYQVQGEPLSFS
+692 NEYQVQGEPLSFS
-705 ASPNFGNSY
+705 ASPNFGNWGT
-714 VQIDGEYVEART
+714 DGSVYEEYVEART
-726 EISGYNSNRTGMQSV
+726 EISGYDSNRTGMQSV

-767 KLIKLEVDVESRIG
+767 KLIKLQVDVESSIG

-792 YALFAVDYYATS
+792 YARFAEDYAAS
-804 GWWNYVGFGE
+804 NSWDYVGFGE
-814 LKATLRDAGYELFTE
+814 LKATLRAAGYELFTE
-829 GFDPDSAGE
+829 GFAPDSVGE

-859 TVYDVRIGQVEIKED
+859 TVYDIRVGQVEIKED
-874 AVTLDRL
+874 LAVDIYT
-881 FSIIGGDFS
+881 FYNIINMGW
-890 LGSDLYPDAD
+890 GSDLYPDAD
-900 ISGTIDNDYS
+900 LGGTIDYYS
-910 DVFNLMRN
+910 GAIDLICN
-918 IASGEV
+918 IASAEV
-924 SINGTHYTFGPNNN
+924 SINGTNYTFGPNNN

-967 SVIAQYGED
+967 SVIEQYGED
-976 HLLGAIE
+976 YLLGAIE
-983 RGNVYIADIKY
+983 SGNVYIADIKY
-994 TVLIYGVRAYEGEIE
+994 TVSIYGVHAYEGEIE

>member
-52 AMLAEMSALI
+52 AMLAEMSVLI

-72 IDTELY
+72 VDTELY
-78 YPRDRALA
+78 DPRDRALA

-122 RIMRDGAEYLS
+122 RIMRDGAEDLS

-341 HVVNVDQL
+341 YVVNVDQL

-366 LEDLDTAVAGE
+366 MEDLDTAVAGE

-471 NDLVKMVDG
+471 NDLVKMMDG
-480 FDVRIRLHN
+480 IDVRISLHD
-489 IIIDDIASQLNDV
+489 IIIDDIASQLNDGISSD
-502 VTRPYILVVPVG
+502 ILVVPVG

-521 EEYLYGYVDGYYWGI
+521 EEYLYGYVGD
-536 DSIQASADTSKEGY
+536 IQASADTSKEGY

-557 GVEWLNGEGRSQSNF
+557 GVEWLNGDGHSQSNF

-607 SEVMSQIEEYYSS
+607 SEVMSQINMSYLE
-620 HYDFFNEEDCML
+620 FFNEEDCML
-632 VRASCSVQSIT
+632 VSAGSCSVQSIT

-687 VNFSV
+687 VDFSV
-692 KEYQVQGEPLSFS
+692 NEYQVQGEPLSFS
-705 ASPNFGNSY
+705 ASPNFGNWGT
-714 VQIDGEYVEART
+714 DGSVYEEYVEART
-726 EISGYNSNRTGMQSV
+726 KISGYNSNRTGIQSV

-767 KLIKLEVDVESRIG
+767 KLIKLQVDVESSIG
-781 IGALEDDALRG
+781 IGALEDGALRG
-792 YALFAVDYYATS
+792 YARFAEDYAAS
-804 GWWNYVGFGE
+804 NSWDYVGFGE
-814 LKATLRDAGYELFTE
+814 LKATLRAAGYELFTE
-829 GFDPDSAGE
+829 GFAPDSVGE

-859 TVYDVRIGQVEIKED
+859 TVYDIRVGQVEIKED
-874 AVTLDRL
+874 LAVDIYT
-881 FSIIGGDFS
+881 FYNIIYMGW
-890 LGSDLYPDAD
+890 GSDLYPDMNFG
-900 ISGTIDNDYS
+900 GTIDGYS
-910 DVFNLMRN
+910 SAFDLIRN
-918 IASGEV
+918 IASAEV
-924 SINGTHYTFGPNNN
+924 SINGTNYTFGPDN
-938 DYYSWYDHTQIH
+938 DYYSWYYETQIH

-976 HLLGAIE
+976 YLLSAIE
-983 RGNVYIADIKY
+983 NDNVYIADIKY

>member
-23 LAACDPDDPEEEF
+23 LAACDPDDPEEEEF

-176 EVFGIFEETGDGT
+176 EVLGIFEEAGDGT

-213 DSEAEYEWDFLMKWF
+213 DSEAEYAWGFLMKWF

-341 HVVNVDQL
+341 YIVNVDRL

-389 NDGSLDPQTQTARIG
+389 NDRSLDPQTRTARIG

-471 NDLVKMVDG
+471 NDLVKMMDG
-480 FDVRIRLHN
+480 IDVRISLHD
-489 IIIDDIASQLNDV
+489 IIIDDIASQLNDGISSD
-502 VTRPYILVVPVG
+502 ILVVPVG

-521 EEYLYGYVDGYYWGI
+521 EQYLYGYVADYYWVI

-557 GVEWLNGEGRSQSNF
+557 GVRWLNGDGHSQSNF

-583 GNAQNFKLYDEQ
+583 GNAQNFKLHNEY
-595 LKQITVERGATA
+595 LRQITVERGATA
-607 SEVMSQIEEYYSS
+607 SEVMSQINMSYLN
-620 HYDFFNEEDCML
+620 FFNEEDYML
-632 VRASCSVQSIT
+632 VWTRSCSVQSIT

-687 VNFSV
+687 VDFFVN
-692 KEYQVQGEPLSFS
+692 EYQVQGEPLSFS
-705 ASPNFGNSY
+705 ASPNFGNSFG
-714 VQIDGEYVEART
+714 QIDGEYVEART

-792 YALFAVDYYATS
+792 YARFAEDYAAS
-804 GWWNYVGFGE
+804 NAWNYVGFGE

-829 GFDPDSAGE
+829 GFAPDSVGE

-859 TVYDVRIGQVEIKED
+859 TVYDVRVGQVEIKED

-881 FSIIGGDFS
+881 VSMIGSLS
-890 LGSDLYPDAD
+890 LGSDLYPDAYLG
-900 ISGTIDNDYS
+900 GTIDDYTS
-910 DVFNLMRN
+910 AFDLMRN

-924 SINGTHYTFGPNNN
+924 SINGTNYTFGPNNN
-938 DYYSWYDHTQIH
+938 DYYSWCYYTQID
-950 FGLDE
+950 FGLDM
-955 PITVTDISELPQ
+955 PISVTDISELPQ

-976 HLLGAIE
+976 YLLGAIE
-983 RGNVYIADIKY
+983 NDNVYLADIKY
-994 TVLIYGVRAYEGEIE
+994 TVSIYGARAYEGEIE

>member
-23 LAACDPDDPEEEF
+23 LAACDPDDPEEEEF

-141 LTDQKLVSDGLAALQ
+141 LTDQKLVSDGLAAVQ

-341 HVVNVDQL
+341 YVVNVDQL

-480 FDVRIRLHN
+480 FGVRINIHN
-489 IIIDDIASQLNDV
+489 IIIDDIASQLNDGISS
-502 VTRPYILVVPVG
+502 YILVVPVG

-521 EEYLYGYVDGYYWGI
+521 EEYLYGYVADYYWGI

-557 GVEWLNGEGRSQSNF
+557 GVEWLNGDGHSQSNF

-583 GNAQNFKLYDEQ
+583 GNAQNFELYDEQ

-607 SEVMSQIEEYYSS
+607 SEVMSQIGSS
-620 HYDFFNEEDCML
+620 YLEFFNEEDAML
-632 VRASCSVQSIT
+632 VSAESCSVQSIT

-687 VNFSV
+687 VDFSV
-692 KEYQVQGEPLSFS
+692 NEYQVQGEPLSFS
-705 ASPNFGNSY
+705 ASPNFGNWGT
-714 VQIDGEYVEART
+714 DGSVYEEYVEART
-726 EISGYNSNRTGMQSV
+726 KISGYNSNRTGMQSV

-767 KLIKLEVDVESRIG
+767 KLIKLQVDVESRIG

-792 YALFAVDYYATS
+792 YARFAEDYAAS
-804 GWWNYVGFGE
+804 NSWDYVGFGE
-814 LKATLRDAGYELFTE
+814 LKATLRAAGYELFTE
-829 GFDPDSAGE
+829 GFAPDS
-838 MRFDVV
+838 
-844 LEENGRELMR
+844 
-854 QTMVT
+854 
-859 TVYDVRIGQVEIKED
+859 
-874 AVTLDRL
+874 
-881 FSIIGGDFS
+881 
-890 LGSDLYPDAD
+890 
-900 ISGTIDNDYS
+900 
-910 DVFNLMRN
+910 
-918 IASGEV
+918 
-924 SINGTHYTFGPNNN
+924 
-938 DYYSWYDHTQIH
+938 
-950 FGLDE
+950 
-955 PITVTDISELPQ
+955 
-967 SVIAQYGED
+967 
-976 HLLGAIE
+976 
-983 RGNVYIADIKY
+983 
-994 TVLIYGVRAYEGEIE
+994 
-1009 VFIVG
+1009 VG

>member
-23 LAACDPDDPEEEF
+23 LAACDPDDPEEEEF

-141 LTDQKLVSDGLAALQ
+141 LTDQKLVSDGLAAVQ

-341 HVVNVDQL
+341 YVVNVDQL

-480 FDVRIRLHN
+480 FGVRINIHN
-489 IIIDDIASQLNDV
+489 IIIDDIASQLNDGISS
-502 VTRPYILVVPVG
+502 YILVVPVG

-521 EEYLYGYVDGYYWGI
+521 EEYLYGYVADYYWGI

-557 GVEWLNGEGRSQSNF
+557 GVEWLNGDGHSQSNF

-583 GNAQNFKLYDEQ
+583 GNAQNFELYDEQ
-595 LKQITVERGATA
+595 LKQIRVERGATA
-607 SEVMSQIEEYYSS
+607 SEVMWQIGSS
-620 HYDFFNEEDCML
+620 YLEFFNEEDAML
-632 VRASCSVQSIT
+632 VSAESCSVQSIT

-687 VNFSV
+687 VDFSV
-692 KEYQVQGEPLSFS
+692 NEYQVQGEPLSFS
-705 ASPNFGNSY
+705 ASPNFGNWGT
-714 VQIDGEYVEART
+714 DGSVYEEYVEART
-726 EISGYNSNRTGMQSV
+726 KISGYNSNRTGMQSV

-767 KLIKLEVDVESRIG
+767 KLIKLQVDVESRIG

-792 YALFAVDYYATS
+792 YARFAEDYAAS
-804 GWWNYVGFGE
+804 NSWDYVGFGE
-814 LKATLRDAGYELFTE
+814 LKATLRAAGYELFTE
-829 GFDPDSAGE
+829 GFAPDSVGE

-859 TVYDVRIGQVEIKED
+859 TVYDIRVGQVEIKED
-874 AVTLDRL
+874 LAVDIYT
-881 FSIIGGDFS
+881 FYNIIYMGW
-890 LGSDLYPDAD
+890 GSDLYPDMNFG
-900 ISGTIDNDYS
+900 GTIDGYS
-910 DVFNLMRN
+910 SAFDLIRN
-918 IASGEV
+918 IASAEV
-924 SINGTHYTFGPNNN
+924 SINGTNYTFGPDN
-938 DYYSWYDHTQIH
+938 DYYSWYYETQIH

-976 HLLGAIE
+976 YLLSAIE
-983 RGNVYIADIKY
+983 NDNVYIADIKY